1 MSELQDFILE
11 NKIEILIIIG
21 IVLTMLVII
30 NIKGFDLNEPKPE
43 SKLVQQVTVETFLG
57 QGLGQGLEP
66 NVDPSCPNMYS
77 GNFSEFPENSL

>member
-57 QGLGQGLEP
+57 QGLEP

-77 GNFSEFPENSL
+77 GNFSEFPENSI

>member
-30 NIKGFDLNEPKPE
+30 NIKGFDLNDPKPE

-57 QGLGQGLEP
+57 QGLEQGLEQD
-66 NVDPSCPNMYS
+66 VDPSCSNMYS
-77 GNFSEFPENSL
+77 ENFSKL

>member
-30 NIKGFDLNEPKPE
+30 NIKGFDLNDSKPE

-57 QGLGQGLEP
+57 QG
-66 NVDPSCPNMYS
+66 VDPSCPNMYS
-77 GNFSEFPENSL
+77 GKFSKF